1 MEFVRLGS
9 GSTIPGIGSADPY
22 LHPNEA
28 DLKHCNFA
36 WCRKLDVEIL
46 YCSPQGI
53 FKYKYLDNYYSP
65 TILPYSLLSPPFN
78 GNTFKEN

>member
-22 LHPNEA
+22 PHPNEA

-36 WCRKLDVEIL
+36 WCRKLKEQEKGL
-46 YCSPQGI
+46 GSP
-53 FKYKYLDNYYSP
+53 
-65 TILPYSLLSPPFN
+65 
-78 GNTFKEN
+78 